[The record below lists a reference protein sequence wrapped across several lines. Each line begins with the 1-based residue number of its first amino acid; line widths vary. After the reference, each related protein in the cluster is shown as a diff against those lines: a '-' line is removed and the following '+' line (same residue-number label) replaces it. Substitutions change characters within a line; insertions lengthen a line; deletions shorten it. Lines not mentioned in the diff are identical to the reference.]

1 MTSDSFKDSTVI
13 LDSNLDL
20 LSTIS
25 QPNTTTTTTNQALQ
39 QPPPQPQPPLHKP
52 NIKSSST
59 SRIPTITPKLEELIQ
74 FLPCKH

>member
-1 MTSDSFKDSTVI
+1 MI

-25 QPNTTTTTTNQALQ
+25 QPNATATTTNQALQ

-59 SRIPTITPKLEELIQ
+59 YIYLQ
-74 FLPCKH
+74 LPQN

>member
-25 QPNTTTTTTNQALQ
+25 QPNATTATTNQALQ
-39 QPPPQPQPPLHKP
+39 QPPPQPQPQRCINPILNHRQLH
-52 NIKSSST
+52 IY
-59 SRIPTITPKLEELIQ
+59 LQ
-74 FLPCKH
+74 LPQN